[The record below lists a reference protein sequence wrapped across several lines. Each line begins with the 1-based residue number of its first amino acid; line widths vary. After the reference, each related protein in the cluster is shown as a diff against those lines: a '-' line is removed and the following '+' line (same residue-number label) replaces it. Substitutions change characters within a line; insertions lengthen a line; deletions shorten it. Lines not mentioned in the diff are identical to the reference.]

1 MAERTPPKPD
11 FLSEEEWNALIATRD
26 PNHVRVG
33 APFHVKLYQETNGGE
48 GTDMTQG
55 GPTLLLTGTGRKS
68 RKEFTVPLNYMPIDG
83 TDDVIVVGSIA
94 GLEKHPF
101 WALNLA
107 SVPRGVVQIHARK
120 YPVTAQKLTPE
131 EKAERWPALTKFFPL
146 WGHFQKYCDREF
158 MVFLLSPAKEEG

>member
-1 MAERTPPKPD
+1 MAEKTPPKPD
-11 FLSEEEWNALIATRD
+11 FLSEEEWNLLIATRNPD
-26 PNHVRVG
+26 HVRLG
-33 APFHVKLYQETNGGE
+33 APFHVKRYQETNGGE
-48 GTDMTQG
+48 GTDTTQG
-55 GPTLLLTGTGRKS
+55 GPTLLLTGVGRNS
-68 RKEFTVPLNYMPIDG
+68 GKEFTVPLNYMSIEG

-101 WALNLA
+101 WALNLE

-120 YPVTAQKLTPE
+120 YPVTARKLTPE

-158 MVFLLSPAKEEG
+158 MVFLLSPAKEEA